1 MVHVAVSLR
10 QWWRRRRVQP
20 LVDDRDQVGAL
31 DERGERRPVLVG
43 VPVVL
48 REFEGQIHGF
58 INMTGVSRASRDAL
72 IEVAGV
78 LRALV
83 HVSQTA
89 KEHSEP
95 IRPGR

>member
-1 MVHVAVSLR
+1 MPSTLR
-10 QWWRRRRVQP
+10 RFDG
-20 LVDDRDQVGAL
+20 L
-31 DERGERRPVLVG
+31 
-43 VPVVL
+43 
-48 REFEGQIHGF
+48 IHGF

-72 IEVAGV
+72 IEVAGA

-89 KEHSEP
+89 KEQRDP

>member
-1 MVHVAVSLR
+1 L
-10 QWWRRRRVQP
+10 
-20 LVDDRDQVGAL
+20 LVYFHGGGFVIGDLDVYDQVCRMLCRHAA
-31 DERGERRPVLVG
+31 G

-48 REFEGQIHGF
+48 RRFDGLIHGF

-72 IEVAGV
+72 IEVAGA

-83 HVSQTA
+83 HVSETA